1 MYKTFALL
9 VSHFQTS
16 ILALKSGG
24 GNTQKPDGKTV
35 RIFDAPLQ
43 WNQILLSYFPLE
55 SSVAVYGIDILRCV
69 PQFLSII
76 TISGVIVRPPLWCCS
91 TSAAPHSKG
100 VVAPH

>member
-1 MYKTFALL
+1 MHFFLEEVHFFPVAVPKTRDIYTLQEE
-9 VSHFQTS
+9 VHFF
-16 ILALKSGG
+16 
-24 GNTQKPDGKTV
+24 PDNF
-35 RIFDAPLQ
+35 RF
-43 WNQILLSYFPLE
+43 WNSLQILLSYFPLE